1 MYYTLC
7 IHWIGCVCNGVL
19 CTALCDPIWI
29 LGGWIPS
36 RKLHLGVR
44 NPPYQTRHRAD
55 HRLVW
60 FPRDV
65 SHVELSHM
73 LRLLSPP
80 ITTYMCNWLL
90 WMMLCLV
97 VLFFCVFCC
106 FVFFVFCGCG
116 MLELWRCEGV
126 KACVVSSD
134 ASLWIVFRTCSVFL
148 SGSQYD
154 WPTKFQPGPTDTYG
168 RFPTLTRTIQ
178 TASTVCS
185 ARSHCKVS
193 TSLQC
198 TT

>member
-106 FVFFVFCGCG
+106 FVFLCFVAVEC
-116 MLELWRCEGV
+116 WSCEGV
-126 KACVVSSD
+126 KAWRRVWCRVTLLCGSYFGRVLCSLVVLSMTDQQSFSQVLLTHT
-134 ASLWIVFRTCSVFL
+134 AGFLLWLELYRLLRQFV
-148 SGSQYD
+148 
-154 WPTKFQPGPTDTYG
+154 QPGPT
-168 RFPTLTRTIQ
+168 
-178 TASTVCS
+178 A
-185 ARSHCKVS
+185 K
-193 TSLQC
+193 
-198 TT
+198 